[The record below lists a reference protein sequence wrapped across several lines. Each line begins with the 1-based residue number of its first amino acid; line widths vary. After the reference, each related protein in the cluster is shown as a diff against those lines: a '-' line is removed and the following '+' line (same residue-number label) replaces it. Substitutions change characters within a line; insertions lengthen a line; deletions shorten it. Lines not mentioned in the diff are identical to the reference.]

1 MNTYERSRFQEERA
15 LLISFPEKLRK
26 TLERLV
32 NSLKTKENVYGI
44 GLFGSWSRGEAETSS
59 DVDLFILDKSNIS
72 RKYVERVVAGGFLVD
87 LDYVPKTWLE
97 GPIPPEID
105 QKLYEMQV
113 LYDRDWSLAN
123 TKLLVARVY
132 GSAERVDIRT
142 EVHVIDSDV
151 YLSRATSALA
161 REDFRSAQLFAVM
174 ALESILKVP
183 AEVALLP
190 FSNSHFVERLE
201 ASLAKVG
208 FSELFKEYLEISSLG
223 KADKSLVKEKLELFK
238 AVWHE
243 INFATNQSSQAFASA
258 HFVIRK
264 RLSYYLNPAFL
275 QGALSRAGAL
285 ADSGKAWETSH
296 YLKAIL
302 VDIVEGYVWLKA
314 LTGRS
319 RLDYARL
326 MHALERLERKNPKNY
341 ENIVEFLDLGDVNK
355 ANVEKTV
362 VRVRE
367 TILRVRR
374 ERKVLIKNH
383 IIGDGNVISRT

>member
-1 MNTYERSRFQEERA
+1 M
-15 LLISFPEKLRK
+15 ISFPEKLRK

-32 NSLKTKENVYGI
+32 NSMKTKENVYGI

-72 RKYVERVVAGGFLVD
+72 REYVERVIAGGFLVD
-87 LDYVPKTWLE
+87 LDYVPKAWLE

-123 TKLLVARVY
+123 TKLLVARSY

-142 EVHVIDSDV
+142 ETHVVDSDV

-161 REDFRSAQLFAVM
+161 REDLRSAQLFAVM

-183 AEVALLP
+183 VEIALLP

-208 FSELFKEYLEISSLG
+208 FSGLFKEYLEISGLD
-223 KADKSLVKEKLELFK
+223 KADKNLTGKLELFK

-243 INFATNQSSQAFASA
+243 LNFATNQSSQAFASA
-258 HFVIRK
+258 HFVVRK
-264 RLSYYLNPAFL
+264 RLGYYLSPAFL
-275 QGALSRAGAL
+275 QGTLSRAEAL
-285 ADSGKAWETSH
+285 TDSGKAWEASH

-314 LTGRS
+314 LTGRY

-326 MHALERLERKNPKNY
+326 MHALERLERKNPRNY
-341 ENIVEFLDLGDVNK
+341 ENVVKFLDLDSVDR
-355 ANVEKTV
+355 ANVEKIV
-362 VRVRE
+362 ARARE

-383 IIGDGNVISRT
+383 LIKS